1 MVPLMLCFLQAIRQ
15 AQELGLHRET
25 ASDDPADHVEARRNV
40 WEVSSLPIAGYLLSV
55 SKQQNL
61 GNIF

>member
-40 WEVSSLPIAGYLLSV
+40 WGGLIVADRWISAFC
-55 SKQQNL
+55 Q
-61 GNIF
+61 